1 MVRVIRGKMDAT
13 GMRFGLVVSQFNS
26 LITERLQAG
35 AIDALCRHGVRE
47 EDIEVVQVPG
57 AFDIP
62 LFAKKLA
69 ASGHYHA
76 IVCLGAVI
84 KGETPHFDYISAAMT
99 QGIKEVMLE
108 HGLPVTLGVLTTE
121 SIEQA
126 LDRAG
131 AKLGNK
137 GFEAALS
144 AIEMANTLKALEER
158 KQVTGYRLQVT
169 GNGG

>member
-35 AIDALCRHGVRE
+35 AIDALYRHGARE
-47 EDIEVVQVPG
+47 EDIVVVQVPG

-69 ASGHYHA
+69 ASGRYDA
-76 IVCLGAVI
+76 LVCLGAVI

-99 QGIKEVMLE
+99 QGIKEVMLT
-108 HGLPVTLGVLTTE
+108 HGLPVTFGVLTTE
-121 SIEQA
+121 SMEQA

-131 AKLGNK
+131 GKAGNK
-137 GFEAALS
+137 GSEAAL
-144 AIEMANTLKALEER
+144 AAVEMVNALKALE
-158 KQVTGYRLQVT
+158 
-169 GNGG
+169 

>member
-47 EDIEVVQVPG
+47 EDIIVVQVPG

-62 LFAKKLA
+62 LFAKKMA
-69 ASGHYHA
+69 VSGRYDA
-76 IVCLGAVI
+76 LVCLGAVI

-99 QGIKEVMLE
+99 QGIKEAMLT
-108 HGLPVTLGVLTTE
+108 HGLPVTFGVLTTE
-121 SIEQA
+121 SMEQA

-131 AKLGNK
+131 GKAGNK
-137 GFEAALS
+137 GAEAALA
-144 AIEMANTLKALEER
+144 AIEMLNTLKELERTEP
-158 KQVTGYRLQVT
+158 
-169 GNGG
+169 

>member
-13 GMRFGLVVSQFNS
+13 GLRFGVVVAQFNN

-47 EDIEVVQVPG
+47 EDIVVVQVPG

-62 LFAKKLA
+62 LFAKKMA
-69 ASGHYHA
+69 AGGHYDA

-99 QGIKEVMLE
+99 QGIKEVMMA
-108 HGLPVTLGVLTTE
+108 HGLPVTFGVLTTE
-121 SIEQA
+121 SVEQA

-131 AKLGNK
+131 AKAGNK
-137 GFEAALS
+137 GFDAALS
-144 AIEMANTLKALEER
+144 AIEMVNTLKALE
-158 KQVTGYRLQVT
+158 
-169 GNGG
+169 

>member
-35 AIDALCRHGVRE
+35 AIDALCRHGARE

-99 QGIKEVMLE
+99 QGIKEVMLA

-144 AIEMANTLKALEER
+144 AIEMANTLREL
-158 KQVTGYRLQVT
+158 G
-169 GNGG
+169 

>member
-35 AIDALCRHGVRE
+35 AIDALCRHGARE
-47 EDIEVVQVPG
+47 EDIIVVQVPG

-62 LFAKKLA
+62 LFAKRLA
-69 ASGHYHA
+69 ASGRYDA
-76 IVCLGAVI
+76 LVCLGAVI

-99 QGIKEVMLE
+99 QGIKEVMLA
-108 HGLPVTLGVLTTE
+108 HSLPVTFGVLTTE
-121 SIEQA
+121 SMEQA

-131 AKLGNK
+131 GKAGNK
-137 GFEAALS
+137 GAEAAL
-144 AIEMANTLKALEER
+144 AAVEMLTALKALE
-158 KQVTGYRLQVT
+158 
-169 GNGG
+169 

>member
-13 GMRFGLVVSQFNS
+13 GLRFGLVVAQFNN

-47 EDIEVVQVPG
+47 EDIVVAQVPG

-62 LFAKKLA
+62 LFAKKMA
-69 ASGHYHA
+69 ASGRYDA

-99 QGIKEVMLE
+99 QGIKEVMMA
-108 HGLPVTLGVLTTE
+108 HGLPVTFGVLTTE
-121 SIEQA
+121 SVEQA

-131 AKLGNK
+131 AKAGNK
-137 GFEAALS
+137 GFDAALS
-144 AIEMANTLKALEER
+144 AIEMVNTLKALE
-158 KQVTGYRLQVT
+158 
-169 GNGG
+169 

>member
-26 LITERLQAG
+26 LITERLQGG
-35 AIDALCRHGVRE
+35 AIDALCRHGARE
-47 EDIEVVQVPG
+47 EDIVVVQVPG

-69 ASGHYHA
+69 ASGRYDA
-76 IVCLGAVI
+76 LVCLGAVI

-99 QGIKEVMLE
+99 QGIKEVMLA
-108 HGLPVTLGVLTTE
+108 HGLPVTFGVLTTE
-121 SIEQA
+121 SMEQA

-131 AKLGNK
+131 GKAGNK
-137 GFEAALS
+137 GAEAAL
-144 AIEMANTLKALEER
+144 AAVEMLNTLKALE
-158 KQVTGYRLQVT
+158 
-169 GNGG
+169 